1 MKNEEPQQP
10 VPGGTP
16 VERPVVRQ
24 VPERAGFLVQ
34 IEHCKREVACW
45 PAWMKQT
52 AAAPNWMAGWD
63 D

>member
-1 MKNEEPQQP
+1 MMEDKQLPPADEGRLD
-10 VPGGTP
+10 PG
-16 VERPVVRQ
+16 VRRLE
-24 VPERAGFLVQ
+24 PERAGFMAQ

-52 AAAPNWMAGWD
+52 AAAPKWMEGWD